1 MDWTPC
7 SGIDYNMGMDTNAAT
22 TTKTRFTFFEVGGAV
37 RDDLLGLDSKDVDFT
52 VVADGATGSA
62 EETFT
67 EMVAHLEA
75 EGFKVFVQSP
85 EFLTARAKVP
95 AGHELEGRTDVA
107 DFVLARLDGPSS
119 DGRRPDFVK
128 PGTLA
133 DDLARRDFTVNAMA
147 RTVDGSLVDPHG
159 GKDDL
164 EVMALRFVGDPME
177 RVREDGLRVLRA
189 FRFMVT
195 KGFVAT
201 DETLAVLTS
210 VEAAEM
216 LGRVSKER
224 VRDELDKMFRVDT
237 LGTLDLLGT
246 LPKHTVAAMFPEG
259 LRLAPTMKA

>member
-1 MDWTPC
+1 MVLNT
-7 SGIDYNMGMDTNAAT
+7 YMHT
-22 TTKTRFTFFEVGGAV
+22 TTNTATAVRFEFFEVGGAV
-37 RDDLLGLDSKDVDFT
+37 RDDFLGLDSKDVDFT
-52 VVADGATGSA
+52 VVAHGATGSA
-62 EETFT
+62 EETFA

-75 EGFKVFVQSP
+75 EGFKVFVQTV

-95 AGHELEGRTDVA
+95 AGHPLEGRTDVA
-107 DFVLARLDGPSS
+107 DFVLARQDGPSS

-164 EVMALRFVGDPME
+164 EVMALRFVGDPMA

-195 KGFVAT
+195 KGFTAT
-201 DETLAVLTS
+201 DDTLEVLTS

-224 VRDELDKMFRVDT
+224 MREELEKMFSTNT
-237 LGTLDLLGT
+237 LGTLTLFAT
-246 LPKHTVAAMFPEG
+246 LPAHTMAAMFPEG
-259 LRLAPTMKA
+259 LRLSATTKK